1 MDREPA
7 YYAIIPAN
15 VRYDKALTPNAK
27 LLYAEITALAN
38 KNGYCWATNSY
49 FAELYGVSIPSIKR
63 WIKSLSDKDYIYTKV
78 IRNKETKQVD
88 KRMIYLSNT
97 NDKNI
102 SDDTSRFKNE
112 RRGQYKNEPTPRFKN
127 EPENNT
133 SINTTSINNIYMSD
147 SDESPSPSTTKEQEL
162 KDNFEKLWKLYPNKK
177 GKKNAYTAYK
187 SAIKN
192 GATNKQIQDG
202 IQAYRK
208 QIELNGISAEYI
220 KHGSTYFRQ
229 RAWEDD
235 YSLETKEEGLYDN
248 LGF

>member
-63 WIKSLSDKDYIYTKV
+63 WIKSLSDKNYIYTKV

>member
-1 MDREPA
+1 MDKEPN

-38 KNGYCWATNSY
+38 KKGYCWATNRY
-49 FAELYGVSIPSIKR
+49 FAELYAVSVSSIKR
-63 WIKSLSDKDYIYTKV
+63 WIKELSDRNYIQAKV
-78 IRNKETKQVD
+78 IRNDDTKQVE
-88 KRMIYLSNT
+88 KRMIYIQGSSNET
-97 NDKNI
+97 TP
-102 SDDTSRFKNE
+102 SKNE
-112 RRGQYKNEPTPRFKN
+112 RRGQYKNEPTPRYKN

-133 SINTTSINNIYMSD
+133 SINNTSINNNNMSK
-147 SDESPSPSTTKEQEL
+147 SQNGASNAPNTEKHL
-162 KDNFEKLWKLYPNKK
+162 KNDFEKLWKLYPNKK

-187 SAIKN
+187 AAIKE
-192 GATNKQIQDG
+192 GTTNKEIQDG
-202 IQAYRK
+202 IQAYRR
-208 QIELNGISAEYI
+208 QINTNGISPEYI

-235 YSLETKEEGLYDN
+235 YSLEEKEEGSYAD

>member
-147 SDESPSPSTTKEQEL
+147 SDESPSPSTTKKQEL
-162 KDNFEKLWKLYPNKK
+162 KANFEKLWKLYPNKK

-192 GATNKQIQDG
+192 GTTNKQIQDG

-235 YSLETKEEGLYDN
+235 YSLETKEEGFYGD